1 MEQNMANRETMHPV
15 FVCPE
20 CGKKLPFSKVMY
32 VAKDTTIACNHCGA
46 SLTHGNANIGAIY
59 ALMMAITVVVGFLI
73 AIFLQPIVMP
83 ESRFFGRVILYFP
96 IMVGVYAVLAYLLFY
111 RRVWFKVR
119 R

>member
-1 MEQNMANRETMHPV
+1 MDTLDKEPLHRV

-20 CGKKLPFSKVMY
+20 CSKKLPFSKVMY
-32 VAKDTTIACNHCGA
+32 VAKDTAITCNHCGA
-46 SLTHGNANIGAIY
+46 SLTHGNANVGAVY
-59 ALMMAITVVVGFLI
+59 GLMMAITVVVGFLI

-83 ESRFFGRVILYFP
+83 DSHFIGRVILYFP
-96 IMVGVYAVLAYLLFY
+96 IMVGVYAVLSYLLFY